1 MFSPEEIEEISTLDG
16 KSGRI
21 VAFQPDHL
29 LGAPLRP
36 LDAPLVAENR
46 QTLVE
51 RLPKGYSFTALVD
64 GKVYAMFGLVPFWEG
79 VYEAWLIPTSDLDEH
94 KFKMHRTSLK
104 FFEYTAKILRARRY
118 QCYVNSQ
125 NFLAIRWIEMMVF
138 KKEGEMRN
146 FGHDGSNYQL
156 YARIF

>member
-21 VAFQPDHL
+21 VTFHPDHL

-46 QTLVE
+46 HTLVE
-51 RLPKGYSFTALVD
+51 RLPQGYSFTALVD
-64 GKVYAMFGLVPFWEG
+64 GKVYAMFGLVPFWKG

-94 KFKMHRTSLK
+94 KFKMCRTSLK

-118 QCYVNSQ
+118 QCYVHSQ
-125 NFLAIRWIEMMVF
+125 NFLSIRWIEMMVF
-138 KKEGEMRN
+138 KKEGEMKN

-156 YARIF
+156 YARYF

>member
-21 VAFQPDHL
+21 VAFHPDHL

-46 QTLVE
+46 HTLVE
-51 RLPKGYSFTALVD
+51 RLPQGYSFTALVD
-64 GKVYAMFGLVPFWEG
+64 GKVYAMFGLVPFWKG

-94 KFKMHRTSLK
+94 KFKMCRTSLK

-118 QCYVNSQ
+118 QCYVHSQ
-125 NFLAIRWIEMMVF
+125 NFLSIRWIEMMVF
-138 KKEGEMRN
+138 KKEGLMKN
-146 FGHDGSNYQL
+146 FGPNQEDHFL
-156 YARIF
+156 YARYF